1 VEDKKEAAR
10 ASRFFITKKWLVVW
24 SVVSIIVILACYS
37 IRPYVGHDD
46 EFAVLVN
53 SMNVIAYVLIIG
65 LPVFMIPGIV
75 FGTWTAKER
84 VLALQKSGKSGS
96 KVFLHCLLEVYALTL
111 TFSVIVTIA
120 LFLEPLL
127 VRTSFYQPRGTGFL
141 IYLPPA
147 LIATLVISTLLAA
160 IGVLFAVVTDDV
172 IISTT
177 MGCAVTIGLATMV
190 GWNSFALWGSV
201 TRSIAMLSP
210 SNLARIFAGSISGY
224 IPTHD
229 TDIASYFG
237 FEASLSSILLSL
249 AVLGFISFAGLL
261 ASYRVFR
268 SNISNWSKIAEIRQ
282 GTAVWEFE
290 LERQGVPKEL
300 RHKLRI
306 RRAALVGFIAVF
318 LIVAAFGTASYSTFV
333 LDQTTV
339 LFYRSPGGGEQI
351 TLGDWYIFPCNV
363 QPAQYGQR
371 NILKFTCELEEWG
384 TAPEELSY
392 YYSMLNMSSSN
403 FQLLNETG
411 RRSLCSYDNRTEGDW
426 GGMGGHWDLGLDSG
440 SYTFVMKIVAAEN
453 ETLPGFMYFW
463 IELLQEPW

>member
-1 VEDKKEAAR
+1 MEDKKDATR
-10 ASRFFITKKWLVVW
+10 ASRFFIAKKWLVIW
-24 SVVSIIVILACYS
+24 SVVSIIVILTCYS
-37 IRPYVGHDD
+37 MRPDVGYHD

-53 SMNVIAYVLIIG
+53 TMNVIAYVLIIG
-65 LPVFMIPGIV
+65 LPVFMIPSIV

-84 VLALQKSGKSGS
+84 ILALQKSGKSGS
-96 KVFLHCLLEVYALTL
+96 KVFLQCLIEVYALTL
-111 TFSVIVTIA
+111 VFSVMVTIA

-127 VRTSFYQPRGTGFL
+127 VGTSFYQPRGTGFF

-147 LIATLVISTLLAA
+147 LIATSVVSMLLAS
-160 IGVLFAVVTDDV
+160 IGVLFVVVTDDI

-177 MGCAVTIGLATMV
+177 MGCAVTIGLAIMV
-190 GWNSFALWGSV
+190 GSNSLALWGSV
-201 TRSIAMLSP
+201 TRGIATLSP

-224 IPTHD
+224 APAHD
-229 TDIASYFG
+229 TTIASYFG
-237 FEASLSSILLSL
+237 FEASLSSILLSI
-249 AVLGFISFAGLL
+249 AILGFVSFAGLL
-261 ASYRVFR
+261 ASFRVFK
-268 SNISNWSKIAEIRQ
+268 SNMSYWPKITEIRSS
-282 GTAVWEFE
+282 TAVWETE
-290 LERQGVPKEL
+290 LERQGVPTKL

-306 RRAALVGFIAVF
+306 RRAALAGFITVF
-318 LIVAAFGTASYSTFV
+318 LIIAAFGTASYSTFV

-339 LFYRSPGGGEQI
+339 IFYRSPVGGEQI

-371 NILKFTCELEEWG
+371 NILKSTCELEDWG

-392 YYSMLNMSSSN
+392 YYSMLSMSSSD
-403 FQLLNETG
+403 FQSLNETG
-411 RRSLCSYDNRTEGDW
+411 RRSLCNYDNRTEGDW
-426 GGMGGHWDLGLDSG
+426 GGMGGYWDLGFDSG